1 MKNSEEL
8 KNHWELDLFTRL
20 PKSLDAGRISGI
32 KLLDENG
39 EYTLS
44 QLLMGDPQKRIIL
57 SDQEFAP
64 ITVRTGDTLTLTWTF
79 NFGDIDDEEQR
90 NIN

>member
-1 MKNSEEL
+1 LTNSEEL

-20 PKSLDAGRISGI
+20 PKTVEGGRISGI
-32 KLLDENG
+32 KLLDKNG
-39 EYTLS
+39 EYTLT
-44 QLLMGDPQKRIIL
+44 QLLLGDPQKRIIL

-64 ITVRTGDTLTLTWTF
+64 INVKTGDTVVITWTF
-79 NFGDIDDEEQR
+79 TFGDINDEEQR